1 MGEIAQLLQ
10 QKAGLSDEQSQ
21 QAESAVI
28 EFVKSRVPEQ
38 FQGMLGTVLGAE
50 QGGAAGGADASAGGS
65 GELGSL
71 LGAAESLFGE
81 NKG

>member
-10 QKAGLSDEQSQ
+10 QKVGLSDEQSQ

-50 QGGAAGGADASAGGS
+50 QGGAAGGDASAGGS

-71 LGAAESLFGE
+71 LGAAEGLFGG